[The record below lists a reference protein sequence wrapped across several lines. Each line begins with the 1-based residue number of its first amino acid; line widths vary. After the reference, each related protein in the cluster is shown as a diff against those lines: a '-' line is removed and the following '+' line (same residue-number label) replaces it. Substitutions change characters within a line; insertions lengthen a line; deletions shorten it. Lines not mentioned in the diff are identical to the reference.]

1 MYSKQIVLIN
11 RQEFNGVSNPVLG
24 SKKIGGHGIPWS
36 DTDVRLVD
44 IKDGV
49 VDKGPKILEFC
60 KELPKSVVE
69 KILRAEE
76 EAKSKKSG
84 I

>member
-1 MYSKQIVLIN
+1 V
-11 RQEFNGVSNPVLG
+11 G
-24 SKKIGGHGIPWS
+24 
-36 DTDVRLVD
+36 

-49 VDKGPKILEFC
+49 VDKGPKILEFR